1 MVLSK
6 WENLEKLDITCVLF
20 KEQKFDR
27 IHILYFNKLIK
38 SVFLGRTSFLL
49 FVFLIF
55 LILLLFFFRKLVI
68 LFFDFRFFPMI
79 DNKRGMCVQFFL
91 NFLNIIGLRCNSL
104 NKIDFILLSHFS
116 GTSDELLYLI
126 NCESISP

>member
-6 WENLEKLDITCVLF
+6 WENLEKLDIICVLF

-55 LILLLFFFRKLVI
+55 LILLLFFLRKLVI

-79 DNKRGMCVQFFL
+79 DDKRGMCVQFLL

-104 NKIDFILLSHFS
+104 NKIDFVLLSHFS
-116 GTSDELLYLI
+116 GTCDELLYLI